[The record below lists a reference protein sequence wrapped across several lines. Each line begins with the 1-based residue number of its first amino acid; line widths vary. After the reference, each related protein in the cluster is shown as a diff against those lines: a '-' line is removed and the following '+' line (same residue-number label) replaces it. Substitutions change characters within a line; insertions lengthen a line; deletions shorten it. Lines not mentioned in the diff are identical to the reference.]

1 MNSKLINHFLSHRAV
16 TLELIAKMQH
26 DNPEFKPAETSMTT
40 EKLIT
45 HMLTSMYKFTA
56 VVKAGNAQP
65 LMQEA
70 EITETNLLKLAELY
84 TEKTVQILESLT
96 EEDLNQVIDLTGVF
110 GFKVPGSAL
119 IKMGIEHEVNHKGN
133 LFVYARILGHTE
145 LPMYVKKI

>member
-1 MNSKLINHFLSHRAV
+1 
-16 TLELIAKMQH
+16 MQH

-56 VVKAGNAQP
+56 VVKAGNAQS

-70 EITETNLLKLAELY
+70 EITETDLLKLAEHY

-96 EEDLNQVIDLTGVF
+96 EEELNQVIDLTDVF

-133 LFVYARILGHTE
+133 LFVYARMLGHTE
-145 LPMYVKKI
+145 LPMYVKKN